1 MNHTGTHAARPTAG
15 SLLNAFLQSGKRHL
29 ILTGDRGSGKT
40 TLLNEAVRMYQ
51 SQLNASVPECQSLP
65 GFITYARRST
75 KSGIYDTP
83 PESVQLCDR
92 ITKKTAV
99 IGRPEEGAMQPVTE
113 GFLGVGLDSIKR
125 ACRHGS
131 PFVWVDEIGF
141 LEESC
146 PAFCDALWDLFEQ
159 KRVFAAVR
167 GQRLPFLDRLRAR
180 NDVFFYNLSDTELFT
195 GQVAAVV
202 LASGESRRFGS
213 NKLLADFCGRP
224 MLSRILELASDRSIS
239 GRIAVTRTP
248 EVQTLC
254 GQHGF
259 PCILHQ
265 EPFLSDTIRIGLGEL
280 LLRMP
285 QPPDACIFLQ
295 GDQPLVSP
303 ESIRALI
310 HAFSCNPHLIHR
322 LSFGGQEGSP
332 VLFPHCFFEELQ
344 HLPPDCG
351 GNAVIKK
358 YPDLVRRTEA
368 NDAYE
373 LLDADTPEA
382 LFQLSHI
389 Q

>member
-195 GQVAAVV
+195 GQVTAVV

-224 MLSRILELASDRSIS
+224 MLSRISS
-239 GRIAVTRTP
+239 
-248 EVQTLC
+248 
-254 GQHGF
+254 
-259 PCILHQ
+259 
-265 EPFLSDTIRIGLGEL
+265 
-280 LLRMP
+280 
-285 QPPDACIFLQ
+285 
-295 GDQPLVSP
+295 
-303 ESIRALI
+303 
-310 HAFSCNPHLIHR
+310 FSQSSCVC
-322 LSFGGQEGSP
+322 FG
-332 VLFPHCFFEELQ
+332 
-344 HLPPDCG
+344 
-351 GNAVIKK
+351 
-358 YPDLVRRTEA
+358 
-368 NDAYE
+368 
-373 LLDADTPEA
+373 A
-382 LFQLSHI
+382 LFMKFWNPNTLPYSLI
-389 Q
+389 PR